1 MESALRIPLGTK
13 LIETFGWVP
22 AYGYVRL
29 DLHLRRL
36 ERSARVLGVACDR
49 SAIGAEL
56 AEYAGDVA
64 MRCRLTLALDG
75 RVEVTRAPMPP
86 AKGRWVVRIA
96 DVRLDS
102 ADPWLRHKTTNRAL
116 YDEARAAMPDGVDE
130 LIFLN
135 ERDEVCEGTITN
147 VFVRTQDGKSL
158 TPLMSSG
165 LLPGIYREQQLEQGL
180 CQEAV
185 LTLDDLRQAK
195 AITLGNSLRGEI
207 AVDYQ
212 GPLAR

>member
-22 AYGYVRL
+22 GQGYVRL
-29 DLHLRRL
+29 DPHLRRM
-36 ERSARVLGVACDR
+36 ERSARDLGFAFDRKSVAT
-49 SAIGAEL
+49 EL
-56 AEYAGDVA
+56 AEFQADA
-64 MRCRLTLALDG
+64 EMRCRLTLAADG
-75 RVEVTRAPMPP
+75 SIEVTRAPMPA
-86 AKGRWVVRIA
+86 AKGPWVVQIA
-96 DVRLDS
+96 KARLDS
-102 ADPWLRHKTTNRAL
+102 SDPWLRHKTTNRAL
-116 YDEARAAMPDGVDE
+116 YDEARATMPEGVDE

-147 VFVRTQDGKSL
+147 IFVKTQDGKSL
-158 TPLMSSG
+158 TPPLSSG
-165 LLPGIYREQQLEQGL
+165 LLPGIYREYQLEHGL

-195 AITLGNSLRGEI
+195 AITLGNSLRGKI

>member
-13 LIETFGWVP
+13 LIETFGWEP
-22 AYGYVRL
+22 GQGYVRL

-36 ERSARVLGVACDR
+36 ERSARALGFACDR

-56 AEYAGDVA
+56 AEYKGDAA
-64 MRCRLTLALDG
+64 MRCRLTLAADG
-75 RVEVTRAPMPP
+75 TVEVTRAPMPP
-86 AKGRWVVRIA
+86 AKGQWVVRIA

-102 ADPWLRHKTTNRAL
+102 TDPWLRYKTTNRAL

-135 ERDEVCEGTITN
+135 ERDAVCEGTITN
-147 VFVRTQDGKSL
+147 IFVTTQDGKSL
-158 TPLMSSG
+158 TPPLSSG

-185 LTLDDLRQAK
+185 LTLDDLRHAK

-207 AVDYQ
+207 AADYQ

>member
-13 LIETFGWVP
+13 LIETFGWLP
-22 AYGYVRL
+22 GQGYVRL

-36 ERSARVLGVACDR
+36 ERSARALGFACDR
-49 SAIGAEL
+49 SAIGAKL
-56 AEYAGDVA
+56 AEFQGDVA
-64 MRCRLTLALDG
+64 MRCRLTLAADG
-75 RVEVTRAPMPP
+75 TVEMVRAPMPP
-86 AKGRWVVRIA
+86 AQGRWVVQVA

-102 ADPWLRHKTTNRAL
+102 SDPWLRHKTTNRAL

-147 VFVRTQDGKSL
+147 VFVKTRDGKSL
-158 TPLMSSG
+158 TPPLSSG